1 MVKVASH
8 PEEARRKISATSRT
22 RDPSQAQ
29 DDIGAL
35 ISRLASTW
43 LGRAA
48 FHALL
53 LIVAVVALFPIAW
66 LLTGS
71 LQTIRELYDGV
82 RFFPAVPQWQNY
94 VKAWEQGNLHTY
106 LPNSVL
112 YSTIV
117 VIIILVASSMAGY
130 ALARIQFPGR
140 NVVLVLLLAIL
151 IVPLPA
157 SFIAIYKLLVSLG
170 LANTRAGYVL
180 VLAAGGLPVSIF
192 IMRGFFV
199 RQPRELEEAAE
210 LDGCSAFDVYWRVML
225 PLARPG
231 LAAVAIIQ
239 FLYAWNE
246 YLLALVSF
254 NTESLMPV
262 QRGLTKFVSSDTP
275 EQHILLAATALA
287 VLPVV
292 VLYAFTQR
300 SIVQGIM
307 EGAVKN

>member
-1 MVKVASH
+1 M
-8 PEEARRKISATSRT
+8 
-22 RDPSQAQ
+22 
-29 DDIGAL
+29 
-35 ISRLASTW
+35 
-43 LGRAA
+43 
-48 FHALL
+48 LL
-53 LIVAVVALFPIAW
+53 LGVGLVAVFPIVW

-82 RFFPAVPQWQNY
+82 RFLPAVPQWNNY
-94 VKAWEQGNLHTY
+94 VQAWEKGNLHTY
-106 LPNSVL
+106 LPNSL
-112 YSTIV
+112 FYSTV
-117 VIIILVASSMAGY
+117 VVLSILVASSMAGY
-130 ALARIQFPGR
+130 ALARLEFPGR
-140 NVVLVLLLAIL
+140 KAVLAVLLAIL

-157 SFIAIYKLLVSLG
+157 SFIAIYKLLVGVG
-170 LANTRAGYVL
+170 LANTRVGYIL

-192 IMRGFFV
+192 IMRGFFL
-199 RQPRELEEAAE
+199 RQPRELEEAAA
-210 LDGCSAFDVYWRVML
+210 LDGCSAFDTFWRVML

-239 FLYAWNE
+239 FLAAWNE

-254 NTESLMPV
+254 NTEALMPV

-275 EQHILLAATALA
+275 EQHVLLAATALA

-292 VLYAFTQR
+292 ILYAFTQR

>member
-1 MVKVASH
+1 MNVFRQTA
-8 PEEARRKISATSRT
+8 
-22 RDPSQAQ
+22 
-29 DDIGAL
+29 
-35 ISRLASTW
+35 LASRPAATRRRPVNSERLWQLAPRW
-43 LGRAA
+43 LGRLA
-48 FHALL
+48 FHGLL
-53 LIVAVVALFPIAW
+53 LLVGLVALFPIVW

-71 LQTIRELYDGV
+71 LQTIRELYDSV
-82 RFFPAVPQWQNY
+82 HFLPAVPQWNNY
-94 VKAWEQGNLHTY
+94 VQAWEKGNLHTY
-106 LPNSVL
+106 LPNSLL

-117 VIIILVASSMAGY
+117 VLAILVASSMAGY
-130 ALARIQFPGR
+130 ALARMDFPGR
-140 NVVLVLLLAIL
+140 GAVLVLLLAIL

-157 SFIAIYKLLVSLG
+157 SFIAIYKLLVGVG
-170 LANTRAGYVL
+170 LANTRAGYIA

-192 IMRGFFV
+192 IMRGFFL
-199 RQPRELEEAAE
+199 RQPRELEEAAA
-210 LDGCSAFDVYWRVML
+210 LDGCSAFDTFWRVML

-239 FLYAWNE
+239 FLAAWNE
-246 YLLALVSF
+246 YLLALVTF
-254 NTESLMPV
+254 NTEALMPV

-292 VLYAFTQR
+292 ILYAFMQR